1 VAKGIDKNKVGSGNG
16 PTFTSS
22 SHMNTLD
29 SNQDYQKAFI
39 KRSMVTDSHLMDTEY
54 ANFRKT
60 QLTGVR
66 SSGFL
71 PLNATQPRGNTKHKK
86 EGE

>member
-1 VAKGIDKNKVGSGNG
+1 MGSGNG
-16 PTFTSS
+16 PTFTSTS
-22 SHMNTLD
+22 QMNTLD

-39 KRSMVTDSHLMDTEY
+39 KRSMVTEAQIVDTEY

-71 PLNATQPRGNTKHKK
+71 PLNATQPRGNAKQKK